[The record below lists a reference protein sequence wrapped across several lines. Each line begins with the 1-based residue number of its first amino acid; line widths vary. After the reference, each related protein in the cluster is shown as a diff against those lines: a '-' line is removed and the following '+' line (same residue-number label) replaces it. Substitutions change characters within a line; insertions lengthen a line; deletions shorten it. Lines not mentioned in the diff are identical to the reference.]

1 MNDENTKPIE
11 TDDQGVEQAEQQQA
25 PKRPEEPSVVN
36 FITKEILKLNEDG
49 INFNNIAENIDGYK
63 FDINDT
69 LNIIE
74 ALKEDRISDEE
85 IDNILNQ
92 YINMLQNV
100 VPLKA
105 SDIMKA
111 GTPKDCLFK
120 AAMTTVSFNVS
131 ILYTYIKNMAAT
143 NGESG
148 YVVTAETTESD
159 ETETDAE

>member
-1 MNDENTKPIE
+1 MNEENVNE
-11 TDDQGVEQAEQQQA
+11 TNGQEVEQTEQQQS

-36 FITKEILKLNEDG
+36 FITKEILKLNESG
-49 INFNNIAENIDGYK
+49 INFKNIEDNIDGYK

-143 NGESG
+143 DEEA
-148 YVVTAETTESD
+148 YEVTAETNVSD
-159 ETETDAE
+159 ETETADE